1 MTYLVQ
7 ILSAA
12 VGSLFFAMLFNVRGN
27 RLIPAAVG
35 GALSWGI
42 YLLGSCFIESDAV
55 CIYLASVLVTLYAE
69 AFARILRT
77 PATLFVVSATI
88 PMIPGGNLYQAMY
101 FAVLKEYASFF
112 KMGLYTLVI
121 ALAIAL
127 GILSAMSLLHG
138 IVRIKKKLA

>member
-1 MTYLVQ
+1 MTYFIQL
-7 ILSAA
+7 LSAA

-42 YLLGSCFIESDAV
+42 YLLGSLFIESDAV
-55 CIYLASVLVTLYAE
+55 CIYIASVLVTLYAE
-69 AFARILRT
+69 AFARIMRT

-101 FAVLKEYASFF
+101 FAVLKEYDSFF

-127 GILSAMSLLHG
+127 GILSTMSILHG
-138 IVRIKKKLA
+138 IVKIKKKLV